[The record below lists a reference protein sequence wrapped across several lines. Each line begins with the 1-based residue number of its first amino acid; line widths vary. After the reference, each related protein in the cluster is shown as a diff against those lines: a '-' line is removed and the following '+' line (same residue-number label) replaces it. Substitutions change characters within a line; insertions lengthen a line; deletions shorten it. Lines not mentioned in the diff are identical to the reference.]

1 MTNSHTELWD
11 LDSGN
16 LVGSFDDLGEAVTFL
31 RAAVDQ
37 YGADVL
43 EGYMLAP
50 FPHDRD
56 PIADGELLALVTEPS
71 RATEAVA

>member
-1 MTNSHTELWD
+1 M
-11 LDSGN
+11 
-16 LVGSFDDLGEAVTFL
+16 AVTFP

-50 FPHDRD
+50 FPHDRE
-56 PIADGELLALVTEPS
+56 PIADDELLALVVEQS
-71 RATEAVA
+71 RADEAVA